1 MAKSTRVLFKP
12 LSIALIALLLSAIT
26 PARSHTRS
34 AARRSSRS
42 TASRRSSSRGRASRS
57 YASDRHGRQSRS
69 YASDRRGRW
78 TRSQGTYVRVRG
90 RLVRTRWHRVV
101 ARAGGGHTTG
111 IHNFMTES
119 WAYEGSQGSLLR
131 NSQGSAPM
139 MVAGGE
145 ASSSAGRLASASVT
159 SPAPLPQAGGLSNQP
174 AMAPAAGQPTGGQP
188 APGATAEV
196 ETNPFV
202 SAFFDS
208 LAAYG
213 FNAETQGFI
222 VETMDGKV
230 LAEHNADHPFNPASV
245 VKVAT
250 SLTAIS
256 KLGAD
261 YRFRTNLYTDGYLEP
276 ATGIL
281 HGSLYVMGTGDPVF
295 FPENALL
302 IADQLNRHGIRI
314 IDGNLVV
321 EGKFYFAFS
330 ASREA
335 SAKAFRAAMMPESPN
350 FTQSAAY
357 LQFLSM
363 RAAEQDRS
371 RLVFGDPI
379 RTSAPGQDPAAAQQP
394 MNPGDRRNTDSSP
407 AGSRQ
412 SGQTGAIG
420 ATVQAPPTATY
431 MPPAGVPY
439 LKITGETLTQAG
451 INTSNLRLLAVH
463 TSLPLIRVLKGQND
477 FSNNWMAT
485 MIGEMVGGPDAVDKF
500 LEDAI
505 GLRGDEIRIVTSS
518 GLGSNYISPRAMAQI
533 LRKLIAYL
541 NKQNI
546 GLEQLLPVAGID
558 HGTLERRFTD
568 AYRGSVVAKTGT
580 LHAVS
585 ALAGVAYTRGRGPL
599 IFVIFNHGGS
609 PYSFRGAQDET
620 VKKLI
625 TLCGGPAPPRM
636 SSM

>member
-12 LSIALIALLLSAIT
+12 LSIALIVLLLSAIA
-26 PARSHTRS
+26 PARSHNRS
-34 AARRSSRS
+34 GRGRSNASAGKRSGSSRV
-42 TASRRSSSRGRASRS
+42 RGRGSSVSDRHGRRSRS
-57 YASDRHGRQSRS
+57 YASE
-69 YASDRRGRW
+69 RRGRW
-78 TRSQGTYVRVRG
+78 TRSHATYVRVRG

-101 ARAGGGHTTG
+101 ARASGGHTTG

-119 WAYEGSQGSLLR
+119 WAYENSQGSLLR
-131 NSQGSAPM
+131 NSQGSTPM

-145 ASSSAGRLASASVT
+145 ASGSAGRLASASVT
-159 SPAPLPQAGGLSNQP
+159 SPAPLPQAGGLT
-174 AMAPAAGQPTGGQP
+174 GQPGMPPAGGQP
-188 APGATAEV
+188 VSGQPSSGATAEV

-213 FNAETQGFI
+213 FHAETQGFI

-261 YRFRTNLYTDGYLEP
+261 YRFRTMLYTDGYLEP
-276 ATGIL
+276 ATSTL

-302 IADQLNRHGIRI
+302 IADQLNRHGIRV

-335 SAKAFRAAMMPESPN
+335 SARAFRAAMMPDSPN

-371 RLVFGDPI
+371 RMVFGDPI
-379 RTSAPGQDPAAAQQP
+379 RTAAPGQDPASTQP
-394 MNPGDRRNTDSSP
+394 GSNSGDARNTDSTASR
-407 AGSRQ
+407 SRQ
-412 SGQTGAIG
+412 TGQSA
-420 ATVQAPPTATY
+420 AAVQATATATY
-431 MPPAGVPY
+431 LPPAGVPY
-439 LKITGETLTQAG
+439 LKITGETLTQGG
-451 INTSNLRLLAVH
+451 INTSNLKLLAVH

-546 GLEQLLPVAGID
+546 GLEELLPVAGID

-599 IFVIFNHGGS
+599 VFVIFNHGGS

>member
-1 MAKSTRVLFKP
+1 MANSTRVLFKP
-12 LSIALIALLLSAIT
+12 LSIALIGLLLSAIT
-26 PARSHTRS
+26 PARSHNRS
-34 AARRSSRS
+34 GARRSSRS

-57 YASDRHGRQSRS
+57 YASDRHGRQSR

-78 TRSQGTYVRVRG
+78 TRSQATYVRVRG

-145 ASSSAGRLASASVT
+145 ASGSAGRLASASVT
-159 SPAPLPQAGGLSNQP
+159 SPAPLPQTGGLSSQP
-174 AMAPAAGQPTGGQP
+174 AMAPAAGQPIGGQP
-188 APGATAEV
+188 APGATSEV

-213 FNAETQGFI
+213 FHAETQGFI

-261 YRFRTNLYTDGYLEP
+261 YRFRTMLYTDGYLEP
-276 ATGIL
+276 ATSTL

-379 RTSAPGQDPAAAQQP
+379 RTSAPGQDPAAAQPP

-412 SGQTGAIG
+412 S
-420 ATVQAPPTATY
+420 
-431 MPPAGVPY
+431 
-439 LKITGETLTQAG
+439 
-451 INTSNLRLLAVH
+451 
-463 TSLPLIRVLKGQND
+463 
-477 FSNNWMAT
+477 
-485 MIGEMVGGPDAVDKF
+485 
-500 LEDAI
+500 
-505 GLRGDEIRIVTSS
+505 
-518 GLGSNYISPRAMAQI
+518 
-533 LRKLIAYL
+533 
-541 NKQNI
+541 
-546 GLEQLLPVAGID
+546 
-558 HGTLERRFTD
+558 
-568 AYRGSVVAKTGT
+568 
-580 LHAVS
+580 
-585 ALAGVAYTRGRGPL
+585 
-599 IFVIFNHGGS
+599 
-609 PYSFRGAQDET
+609 
-620 VKKLI
+620 
-625 TLCGGPAPPRM
+625 
-636 SSM
+636 

>member
-1 MAKSTRVLFKP
+1 MVMSTRGLLKP
-12 LSIALIALLLSAIT
+12 VSIALTMSLLCAFA
-26 PARSHTRS
+26 PARTHARANRS
-34 AARRSSRS
+34 AHSHA
-42 TASRRSSSRGRASRS
+42 
-57 YASDRHGRQSRS
+57 YE
-69 YASDRRGRW
+69 RRGRW
-78 TRSQGTYVRVRG
+78 SRSHAIYARVRG
-90 RLVRTRWHRVV
+90 HRLRSRWHRVV
-101 ARAGGGHTTG
+101 ARSGVAHTAG

-119 WAYEGSQGSLLR
+119 WAAE
-131 NSQGSAPM
+131 NSPGTWQSGAPGAAPT

-145 ASSSAGRLASASVT
+145 ASGSAGRMASASGAQYPNSQGRV
-159 SPAPLPQAGGLSNQP
+159 PASQP
-174 AMAPAAGQPTGGQP
+174 GIAATAGQPESTPSTATVP
-188 APGATAEV
+188 APEL
-196 ETNPFV
+196 NPFV

-208 LAAYG
+208 LADYG
-213 FNAETQGFI
+213 FSAETQGFI

-256 KLGAD
+256 KLGSD
-261 YRFRTNLYTDGYLEP
+261 YRFRTMLYTDGYLEP
-276 ATGIL
+276 ATSTL

-302 IADQLNRHGIRI
+302 IADQLNRHGIRA

-350 FTQSAAY
+350 FTQSEAY

-363 RAAEQDRS
+363 RAAEADRS
-371 RLVFGDPI
+371 RFVFGDPV
-379 RTSAPGQDPAAAQQP
+379 RSVPNQDPSPQGAGEQAGAANSSDATSAGNQQVGAANSGPLRPRQGAAVQAAA
-394 MNPGDRRNTDSSP
+394 
-407 AGSRQ
+407 
-412 SGQTGAIG
+412 
-420 ATVQAPPTATY
+420 TVTYVPPS
-431 MPPAGVPY
+431 GVPY
-439 LKITGETLTQAG
+439 LKITGETLTQPG
-451 INTSNLRLLAVH
+451 INTANLKLLAVH
-463 TSLPLIRVLKGQND
+463 TSLPLVRVLKGQND

-485 MIGEMVGGPDAVDKF
+485 MIGDMVGGPDAVDRF
-500 LEDAI
+500 LEESI
-505 GLRGDEIRIVTSS
+505 GLKGDEIKIVTPS

-533 LRKLIAYL
+533 LRKLIVYL

-546 GLEQLLPVAGID
+546 GLADLLPVAGID
-558 HGTLERRFTD
+558 HGTLEKRFTD

-585 ALAGVAYTRGRGPL
+585 ALAGVAYTRSRGPL
-599 IFVIFNHGGS
+599 VFVIFNHGGS

-620 VKKLI
+620 IKKLI
-625 TLCGGPAPPRM
+625 TLCGGPAPPRT